1 MEIVNITGLNRD
13 SEVIIG
19 ELLDNVENYLPKTQV
34 FIITDEKVK
43 AYHGD
48 KFPRFPTYSV
58 EPGEGSKSLEVV
70 GELYYWLLEMGA
82 DRKSFILGIG
92 GGVVSDLTGFVA
104 STFMRGVDFGFVP
117 TSLLAQIDASV
128 GGKNGLNISG
138 YKNIVG
144 TFNQPKFVIC
154 DINLLATLPKEEY
167 LNGFAEI
174 VKHTLIADMKMFEF
188 IEKNINALKIF
199 NPTLLEQ
206 LVTHSA
212 KIKAK
217 IVQADEFEKGE
228 RKKLNLGHTWGH
240 AVEKETGMS
249 HGKSVSIG
257 LEFAARFSV
266 KKELLERRDYMRLM
280 NILRELNLPI
290 CIKVNPKRIFEAL
303 IKDKKKDGDSIDFIL
318 MRGIGDVIVE
328 RMTLDKIKEF
338 AERG

>member
-1 MEIVNITGLNRD
+1 
-13 SEVIIG
+13 
-19 ELLDNVENYLPKTQV
+19 
-34 FIITDEKVK
+34 
-43 AYHGD
+43 
-48 KFPRFPTYSV
+48 
-58 EPGEGSKSLEVV
+58 
-70 GELYYWLLEMGA
+70 
-82 DRKSFILGIG
+82 
-92 GGVVSDLTGFVA
+92 
-104 STFMRGVDFGFVP
+104 MRGVDFGFIP

-144 TFNQPKFVIC
+144 TFNQPRFVIC
-154 DINLLATLPKEEY
+154 DINLLATLPQKEY

-174 VKHTLIADMKMFEF
+174 VKHTLIADVKMFEF
-188 IEKNINALKIF
+188 IEENIEALKIY

-212 KIKAK
+212 KIKAA

-266 KKELLERRDYMRLM
+266 KKGLLEKRDYMRLM

-290 CIKVNPKRIFEAL
+290 CIKVSPKRIFEAL

-318 MRGIGDVIVE
+318 MSGIGDVIVE
-328 RMTLDKIKEF
+328 RMTLDKVQEF
-338 AERG
+338 AEHG